1 MNLYLAY
8 LGGRIFGCNIEIHDV
23 QFVIGTSIEQTYST
37 LKQRWIGDKSS
48 VHLDS
53 YIQLNHIDGY
63 TIILKETEQKSE
75 LKLYFVNIGGYKKES
90 LAEQHE
96 FGLFVAKSSYEAKEK
111 AMKTLLVNTQLQ
123 HKDDLYDV
131 DDCFR
136 VSLLDSNYHIHLEP
150 CGKNQVLHPD
160 WFGYQVL

>member
-8 LGGRIFGCNIEIHDV
+8 LGGRIFGGNIEIHDV
-23 QFVIGTSIEQTYST
+23 QFVTGESIEQTYTT
-37 LKQRWIGDKSS
+37 LKQRWIGDKNS

-53 YIQLNHIDGY
+53 YIQLTDIDGY
-63 TIILKETEQKSE
+63 KISLRETEQHSE
-75 LKLYFVNIGGYKKES
+75 LKLFFVNLGGYRKDS

-111 AMKTLLVNTQLQ
+111 AMQKLLSNAQLQ

-136 VSLLDSNYHIHLEP
+136 VSLLDLNYHIHLEP
-150 CGKNQVLHPD
+150 SGKNQVLHPD